1 MKFTL
6 AWMEW
11 TVPTAIFSSTI
22 IAIVIAMT
30 IWQTVSPSLERRGFL
45 PIPTTPGDRLFIG
58 ILSSVYIFFRM
69 DRTDPVFTLDIAGNC
84 GVLGFA
90 GDDLG
95 IIRRNMATM
104 VKIIILRNLR

>member
-11 TVPTAIFSSTI
+11 TVPTAIFCGTI
-22 IAIVIAMT
+22 ILIVIGMT

-58 ILSSVYIFFRM
+58 ILTSVYVFFAWISL
-69 DRTDPVFTLDIAGNC
+69 TQLS
-84 GVLGFA
+84 LW
-90 GDDLG
+90 
-95 IIRRNMATM
+95 
-104 VKIIILRNLR
+104 ILLALVICWILAVMIWG

>member
-11 TVPTAIFSSTI
+11 TVPTAIFCGTI
-22 IAIVIAMT
+22 ILIVIAMT

-58 ILSSVYIFFRM
+58 ILSSVYIFFAWISLIKLSLWILLALV
-69 DRTDPVFTLDIAGNC
+69 VFW
-84 GVLGFA
+84 
-90 GDDLG
+90 
-95 IIRRNMATM
+95 
-104 VKIIILRNLR
+104 ILVVMIWG